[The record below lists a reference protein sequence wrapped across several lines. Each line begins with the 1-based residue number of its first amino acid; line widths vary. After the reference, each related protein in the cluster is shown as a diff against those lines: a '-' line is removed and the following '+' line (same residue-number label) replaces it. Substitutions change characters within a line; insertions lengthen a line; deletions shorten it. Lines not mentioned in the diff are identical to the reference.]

1 MIVEAKAALRVT
13 AKAARDT
20 FAKTG
25 AADAVAHALLASG
38 LVEPG
43 AKVSHYL
50 AIGSEMDPAPAVAA
64 LAARGHACL
73 LPVVVARGQPLLFR
87 RWAPGDPLVAGP
99 LGTRMPRQDLPAEEP
114 DVLLTPLLAFDA
126 VGYRLGYGGGYY
138 DRTLHALRAT
148 RTVLA
153 IGLAYAGQEVASV
166 PRHAGDEPLDAVATE
181 LGVRMFR

>member
-1 MIVEAKAALRVT
+1 VIAEAKAALRVT

-20 FAKTG
+20 FAKAG
-25 AADAVAHALLASG
+25 AADAIARAIAASA

-50 AIGSEMDPAPAVAA
+50 AVGSEMDPAPTVAA

-87 RWAPGDPLVAGP
+87 RWSPGDPLVAGP
-99 LGTRMPRQDLPAEEP
+99 LGTRMPHQDAPIEQP

-126 VGYRLGYGGGYY
+126 AGYRLGYGGGYY

-181 LGVRMFR
+181 FGIRKFR